1 MADVTLIELLK
12 EEIREANPKV
22 WDRSPESEAEL
33 EKLAEDLLLSRTTP
47 PNGRSF
53 FS

>member
-1 MADVTLIELLK
+1 MVKKGPLSK
-12 EEIREANPKV
+12 VEIFYIDNNIHDIAV
-22 WDRSPESEAEL
+22 